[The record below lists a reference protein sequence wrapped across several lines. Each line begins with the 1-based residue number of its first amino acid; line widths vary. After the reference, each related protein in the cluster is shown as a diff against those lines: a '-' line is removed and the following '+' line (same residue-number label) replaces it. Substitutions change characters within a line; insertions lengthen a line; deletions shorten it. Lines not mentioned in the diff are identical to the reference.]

1 MPGTSPATIARLD
14 PVVARLEGLEAEAV
28 DIADEVRQAS
38 DGLEADL
45 GSVAQLEERLGA
57 LYGLLRKYGESEE
70 AALAQAAEM
79 ADEVARLEGLESER
93 DERATADGRLLAAAE
108 AAARVLSDARQVA
121 GSSLAAAVTT
131 ILQRAGLP
139 RGGL

>member
-1 MPGTSPATIARLD
+1 M
-14 PVVARLEGLEAEAV
+14 ARLEGLEAEAV
-28 DIADEVRQAS
+28 DIADELRQAA

-70 AALAQAAEM
+70 AVLAQAAAM

-93 DERATADGRLLAAAE
+93 SERAAADSRLL
-108 AAARVLSDARQVA
+108 
-121 GSSLAAAVTT
+121 GC
-131 ILQRAGLP
+131 
-139 RGGL
+139 RGGGRPTLGEARRVAAGASRTP